1 MCARITFD
9 FFASKHA
16 FKHWK
21 FTSTQIATMK
31 GPIFQV
37 CPACY
42 EVLKLNLNFF
52 PVAQFT
58 NGQIKRKNENEVPTQ
73 QHHLYLSILTLNLEL
88 SIGMNAIF
96 PEDIP

>member
-1 MCARITFD
+1 MSARITFD

-16 FKHWK
+16 FKHWM

-31 GPIFQV
+31 GQIVQV

-52 PVAQFT
+52 SEAQFT
-58 NGQIKRKNENEVPTQ
+58 KGQIKRKNENEVPTQ
-73 QHHLYLSILTLNLEL
+73 QHHLYLSILTLNPEL
-88 SIGMNAIF
+88 TIGMNTIF
-96 PEDIP
+96 PEDIL